1 MSQKIKG
8 PLYYSINLGDG
19 NGSQFIPVKSTG
31 FMNKI
36 AQVDTSEGA
45 EKRIRLGQKN
55 GLIPNKV
62 IENYF
67 TKNDGEKWIVV
78 LKGGRKTRK
87 NRKTI
92 RKNRKNR
99 KTNKY
104 KN

>member
-1 MSQKIKG
+1 MSQKKKG
-8 PLYYSINLGDG
+8 SLYYSINLGDG
-19 NGSQFIPVKSTG
+19 QGQQVIPVESTG

-45 EKRIRLGQKN
+45 EKRIRLGQNKGVIPKN
-55 GLIPNKV
+55 V
-62 IENYF
+62 IEQNS
-67 TKNDGEKWIVV
+67 TKNEGGKWIVT

-87 NRKTI
+87 HRKTI